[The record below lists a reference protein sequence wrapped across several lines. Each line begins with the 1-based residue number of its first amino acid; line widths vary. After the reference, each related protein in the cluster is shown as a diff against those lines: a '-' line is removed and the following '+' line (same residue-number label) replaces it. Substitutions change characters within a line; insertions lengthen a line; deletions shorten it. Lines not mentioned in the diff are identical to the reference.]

1 MSRAPRCPRGRD
13 GRIARAADPRVRI
26 RRGRERA
33 AALSEE
39 AADRAPRGQAL
50 CALGGVVFARVPR
63 ADMRPCAR
71 IAAMGRP
78 RGSGALRQRIHVQ
91 YFYLSLS
98 STSSLCA
105 RVRTSC
111 ASCIRCA
118 RSSAAT
124 RPRAPRSRFRP
135 TSPPTGGAA
144 RDGYKKSA
152 GCPMRRSRS
161 QHSRVRRPHSPFF
174 ISARGARSLTTVP
187 YPCRPAFNLV
197 T

>member
-13 GRIARAADPRVRI
+13 GRVARAADPRVRI

-50 CALGGVVFARVPR
+50 CAIGDVVFARVPR
-63 ADMRPCAR
+63 ANMRPCAW

-144 RDGYKKSA
+144 RDGYKNSA

-161 QHSRVRRPHSPFF
+161 QPSRVRTLHSPLFF
-174 ISARGARSLTTVP
+174 DPHGAQR
-187 YPCRPAFNLV
+187 
-197 T
+197 